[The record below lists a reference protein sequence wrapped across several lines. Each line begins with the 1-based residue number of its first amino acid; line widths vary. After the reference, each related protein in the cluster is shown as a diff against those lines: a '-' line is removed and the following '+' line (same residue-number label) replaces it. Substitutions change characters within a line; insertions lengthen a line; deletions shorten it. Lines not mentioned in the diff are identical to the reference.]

1 MSDGTVQYESRS
13 EVGVALEMLNIREKE
28 RFMDGEKVK
37 CEKQTKKAILFL
49 TQICSS
55 IQLIAIISEAASS
68 GISLQSDR
76 RVKNQRKRLHITLE
90 LPWAADR
97 AIQQFGRTHRSNQV
111 NAPEYLFLISD
122 LAGEQR
128 FVATVARR
136 LESLGALTHADR
148 RATQTRD
155 LSEFNIDNKYGRKAL
170 ATTMHAIGKL
180 ENPLVPPPEDY
191 EGDFFVD
198 VHKALLDVD
207 LNLNQMA
214 DQERKSDNIVRFLNR
229 SLGIPVLLQNHLFK
243 YFSDTL
249 QATILKAKKDCSFD
263 PGLLGRPIH

>member
-1 MSDGTVQYESRS
+1 M
-13 EVGVALEMLNIREKE
+13 
-28 RFMDGEKVK
+28 
-37 CEKQTKKAILFL
+37 
-49 TQICSS
+49 
-55 IQLIAIISEAASS
+55 
-68 GISLQSDR
+68 QSDR
-76 RVKNQRKRLHITLE
+76 RVANKRRRLHITLE

-111 NAPEYLFLISD
+111 NAPEYMFLISD

-170 ATTMHAIGKL
+170 ASTMHAIRKL
-180 ENPLVPPPEDY
+180 ENPIVPPPEDY
-191 EGDFFVD
+191 VGDFFD
-198 VHKALLDVD
+198 DLQKALLDVGLD
-207 LNLNQMA
+207 LYAMA
-214 DQERKSDNIVRFLNR
+214 DENRKSDNIVRFLNR
-229 SLGIPVLLQNHLFK
+229 SLGVPVELQNRLFK

-249 QATILKAKKDCSFD
+249 FATILKAQKEATFD
-263 PGLLGRPIH
+263 HGIKGRFIEFKESRAG

>member
-1 MSDGTVQYESRS
+1 
-13 EVGVALEMLNIREKE
+13 MLNITEKQ
-28 RFMDGEKVK
+28 RFMSGEKVRRYAQK
-37 CEKQTKKAILFL
+37 TTFL
-49 TQICSS
+49 VTNTVFSLL
-55 IQLIAIISEAASS
+55 QLIAIISEAASS

-76 RVKNQRKRLHITLE
+76 RVLNQRRRLHMTLE

-111 NAPEYLFLISD
+111 NAPEYVFLISD

-148 RATQTRD
+148 RATKSRD
-155 LSEFNIDNKYGRKAL
+155 LAEFNIDNKLGRKAL
-170 ATTMHAIGKL
+170 AATLHAIAKIST
-180 ENPLVPPPEDY
+180 EPVIPPPENY
-191 EGDFFVD
+191 EGDFFAD

-207 LNLNQMA
+207 LNMNAVA
-214 DQERKSDNIVRFLNR
+214 DEERKSDNIVRFLNR
-229 SLGIPVLLQNHLFK
+229 SLGVPVRLQNLLFK

-249 QATILKAKKDCSFD
+249 QATILKAKKENLFD
-263 PGLLGRPIH
+263 PGLMGMNKLALYVQLTPD

>member
-1 MSDGTVQYESRS
+1 M
-13 EVGVALEMLNIREKE
+13 
-28 RFMDGEKVK
+28 
-37 CEKQTKKAILFL
+37 
-49 TQICSS
+49 
-55 IQLIAIISEAASS
+55 QLIAIISEAASS

-76 RVKNQRKRLHITLE
+76 RVKNQRRRLHITLE

-111 NAPEYLFLISD
+111 NAPEYLFLISE

-170 ATTMHAIGKL
+170 GSVMRAIKKL
-180 ENPLVPPPEDY
+180 EDPIIPAPESYDD
-191 EGDFFVD
+191 GDFFDD
-198 VHKALLDVD
+198 VRGALLDVD
-207 LNLNQMA
+207 LNLDA
-214 DQERKSDNIVRFLNR
+214 VGDEERKSDNIVRFLNR
-229 SLGIPVLLQNHLFK
+229 SLGVPVKLQNHLFN

-249 QATILKAKKDCSFD
+249 HATIMKAQKENRYD
-263 PGLLGRPIH
+263 PGLMGIYV